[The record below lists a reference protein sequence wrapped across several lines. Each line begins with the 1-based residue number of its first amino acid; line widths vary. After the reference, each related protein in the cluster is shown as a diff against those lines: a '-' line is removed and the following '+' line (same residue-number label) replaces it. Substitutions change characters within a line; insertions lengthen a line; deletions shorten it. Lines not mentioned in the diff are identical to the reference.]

1 MSLDASIVISAKDN
15 YSEAI
20 RKMQRTQTSFRKD
33 LKSLQKELDTLNKN
47 KVTLNTDLSKAKRE
61 LKDAE
66 KSFSAVGDEAARLRL
81 EAAQADYDNIRQN
94 LDLVS
99 RAAKQAARDMDNLTG
114 VASKTEN
121 RMSSSGG
128 TLAALAKAGIF
139 SMAGNAAAD
148 LGGALVSSA
157 YGSQTGNAI
166 TSVLG
171 GAASGAAMG
180 SVAGPAGTAIGAAVG
195 TLTGAIQAF
204 TAQYN
209 SKDEAFK
216 SVVQDTYNDIKQ
228 RQAESL
234 SSGSEIAASRETA
247 KISFTTLF
255 GDADAAEEFLSDI
268 TQFANETPFLFDEL
282 TSMARTLKAYGYETS
297 ELLDKNG
304 KGLLLT
310 LGDARS
316 ALGLGSEDMKEIAK
330 GLGRM
335 RNTGN
340 TTMEYLYP
348 LLERG
353 IPVFDYLASA
363 SGKTNGEVQEMVR
376 KGLVPGAEAAEAI
389 ADYMSDAYSGSM
401 EMGSKSFAGL
411 SSTLQD
417 YHNEMDNAM
426 GEGYNERRKLGM
438 QEEIDW
444 LSGESGKAMKEAN
457 RLIGEW
463 QASLENEKERL
474 LRESMDAVMTSDA
487 FAEANSV
494 EKGRMLAAAQAE
506 ANAEYLKSDGYQ
518 LQQEAN
524 EKLVDD
530 IQVAMKDVYL
540 DAGYNMGLKF
550 SEGVA
555 NAIKDAGGGVASVIA
570 AELGGGYSGV
580 SPRMEHERGYA
591 YGIQRVP
598 YDNFPALLHE
608 GERVLTAS
616 QAREQGG
623 APTVQ
628 VTGNSFIVREEADID
643 RIATALCQKIA
654 DAQAA
659 YVGEVRIA

>member
-128 TLAALAKAGIF
+128 TLATLAKAGLF

-148 LGGALVSSA
+148 LGGVLASSA
-157 YGSQTGNAI
+157 FGSQTGSAI

-171 GAASGAAMG
+171 GAVSGAAMG
-180 SVAGPAGTAIGAAVG
+180 SVAGPAGTAIGTAVG
-195 TLTGAIQAF
+195 ALTGAIQAF
-204 TAQYN
+204 TAQYS
-209 SKDEAFK
+209 SKDDAFK
-216 SVVQDTYNDIKQ
+216 SVVQDTYNEIKQ
-228 RQAESL
+228 AQAEAL
-234 SSGSEIAASRETA
+234 SSGSSIAASRETA
-247 KISFTTLF
+247 QMSFATLF

-268 TQFANETPFLFDEL
+268 TQFANETPFLFDDL
-282 TSMARTLKAYGYETS
+282 TSMGKVLKTYGYEVE
-297 ELLDKNG
+297 ELLPTMQKI
-304 KGLLLT
+304 
-310 LGDARS
+310 GDAGA
-316 ALGLGSEDMKEIAK
+316 ALGMGREDMAAMATY
-330 GLGRM
+330 LGRM
-335 RNTGN
+335 KTTGK
-340 TTMEYLYP
+340 TTMEYLNP
-348 LLERG
+348 LLERS
-353 IPVFDYLASA
+353 IPVWDYLAQA
-363 SGKTNGEVQEMVR
+363 SGIAKDEVQEMVSR
-376 KGLVPGAEAAEAI
+376 GLVPGEKAAEII
-389 ADYMSDAYSGSM
+389 ADYMGEDFAGSM
-401 EMGSKSFAGL
+401 EQQAQTYAGL
-411 SSTLQD
+411 ASTLEGMQE
-417 YHNEMDNAM
+417 EMDNAM
-426 GEGYNERRKLGM
+426 GEGYNEQRKLGM
-438 QEEIDW
+438 QEQIDW
-444 LSGESGKAMKEAN
+444 LSGESGEAMKEAN

>member
-1 MSLDASIVISAKDN
+1 MSVNASIVISAKDN
-15 YSEAI
+15 YSDAI
-20 RKMQRTQTSFRKD
+20 KKMQATQTSFRKD

-128 TLAALAKAGIF
+128 TLATLAKAGLF

-148 LGGALVSSA
+148 LGGVLASSA
-157 YGSQTGNAI
+157 FGSQTGSAI

-171 GAASGAAMG
+171 GAVSGAAMG

-204 TAQYN
+204 TAQYS
-209 SKDEAFK
+209 SKDDAFK
-216 SVVQDTYNDIKQ
+216 SVVQDTYNEIKQ
-228 RQAESL
+228 AQAEAL
-234 SSGSEIAASRETA
+234 SSGSSIAASRETA
-247 KISFTTLF
+247 QMSFATLF

-268 TQFANETPFLFDEL
+268 TQFANETPFLFDDL
-282 TSMARTLKAYGYETS
+282 TSMGKVLKTYGYEVE
-297 ELLDKNG
+297 ELLPTMQKI
-304 KGLLLT
+304 
-310 LGDARS
+310 GDAGA
-316 ALGLGSEDMKEIAK
+316 ALGMGREDMAAMATY
-330 GLGRM
+330 LGRM
-335 RNTGN
+335 KTTGK
-340 TTMEYLYP
+340 TTMEYLNP

-353 IPVFDYLASA
+353 IPVWDYLAQA
-363 SGKTNGEVQEMVR
+363 SGIAKDEVQEMVSR
-376 KGLVPGAEAAEAI
+376 GLVPGEKAAEII
-389 ADYMSDAYSGSM
+389 ADYMGEDFAGSM
-401 EMGSKSFAGL
+401 EQQAQTYAGL
-411 SSTLQD
+411 ASTLEGMQE
-417 YHNEMDNAM
+417 EMDNAM
-426 GEGYNERRKLGM
+426 GEGYNEQRKLGM
-438 QEEIDW
+438 QEQIDW
-444 LSGESGKAMKEAN
+444 LSGESGEAMKEAN

-494 EKGRMLAAAQAE
+494 EKGRMLAEAQAE
-506 ANAEYLKSDGYQ
+506 ATAEYWGKESKGYQ
-518 LQQEAN
+518 LQLEAD
-524 EKLVDD
+524 KALIDQ
-530 IQVAMKDVYL
+530 IQVDMVDAYY
-540 DAGYNMGLKF
+540 DAGYSLGLKF
-550 SEGVA
+550 DEGRA
-555 NAIKDAGGGVASVIA
+555 DALAEAGGSWANVAA
-570 AELGGGYSGV
+570 DALGGGEGITV
-580 SPRMEHERGYA
+580 NRRMQAKRGYA

-616 QAREQGG
+616 QARERGG
-623 APTVQ
+623 VATVQ

-643 RIATALCQKIA
+643 RIAAALAEKIA

>member
-33 LKSLQKELDTLNKN
+33 LGSLQKELDALNRH
-47 KVTLNTDLSKAKRE
+47 KVTLKTDLTAAKRD

-66 KSFSAVGDEAARLRL
+66 KAFMAVGDEASRLRM
-81 EAAQADYDNIRQN
+81 EAAQANYDNIKQN
-94 LDLVS
+94 LESVS
-99 RAAKQAARDMDNLTG
+99 RAAKRTARDMDNLTG

-148 LGGALVSSA
+148 LGGAFVSSA

-195 TLTGAIQAF
+195 ALTGAVQAF

-234 SSGSEIAASRETA
+234 SSGSGIAAQREKD

-255 GDADAAEEFLSDI
+255 GDARAAEGFLSDVAD
-268 TQFANETPFLFDEL
+268 FANTTPFLYEDL
-282 TSMARTLKAYGYETS
+282 TSMGKVLKTYGYEME
-297 ELLDKNG
+297 ELLPTMRKI
-304 KGLLLT
+304 
-310 LGDARS
+310 GDAGA
-316 ALGLGSEDMKEIAK
+316 ALGMGKEDMSAIATY
-330 GLGRM
+330 LGRM
-335 RNTGN
+335 KIGGKATK
-340 TTMEYLYP
+340 EF
-348 LLERG
+348 LEPILQRG
-353 IPVFDYLASA
+353 IPVWDYLAEA
-363 SGKTNGEVQEMVR
+363 SGIAKDEVQEMVS
-376 KGLVPGAEAAEAI
+376 KGLVPGEEAAAAI
-389 ADYMSDAYSGSM
+389 ADYMGADFAGSL
-401 EMGSKSFAGL
+401 ETQSKTFDGL
-411 SSTLQD
+411 SSTLQGMRD
-417 YHNEMDNAM
+417 EMDNAL

-474 LRESMDAVMTSDA
+474 LREKMDEVMAKDA
-487 FAEANSV
+487 FTEADSV

-506 ANAEYLKSDGYQ
+506 ANAEYLGSKGYQ

-530 IQVAMKDVYL
+530 IQVAVKDVYL

-555 NAIKDAGGGVASVIA
+555 NAIKDSGGGVASVIA
-570 AELGGGYSGV
+570 AELGGGASNA
-580 SPRMEHERGYA
+580 SPRMKHERGYA
-591 YGIQRVP
+591 YGIGRVP
-598 YDNFPALLHE
+598 YNNFPALLHE

-654 DAQAA
+654 DAQAG
-659 YVGEVRIA
+659 YVGEVSIA

>member
-1 MSLDASIVISAKDN
+1 VSANASIVISAKDN
-15 YSEAI
+15 YSSAI
-20 RKMQRTQTSFRKD
+20 KKMQATQTSFRKD

-47 KVTLNTDLSKAKRE
+47 KLTLNMDLSKAKRE

-66 KSFSAVGDEAARLRL
+66 KAFGAVGDEAARLRL

-99 RAAKQAARDMDNLTG
+99 RTAKQTARDMDNLTG
-114 VASKTEN
+114 VVSKSEN
-121 RMSSSGG
+121 RMGGAGG
-128 TLAALAKAGIF
+128 TLATLAKAGLF

-148 LGGALVSSA
+148 LGGVLASSA
-157 YGSQTGNAI
+157 FGGPTGDAI

-195 TLTGAIQAF
+195 ALTGAVQAF
-204 TAQYN
+204 TAQYS
-209 SKDEAFK
+209 SKDDAFK
-216 SVVQDTYNDIKQ
+216 SVVQDTYNEIKQ
-228 RQAESL
+228 AQAESL

-247 KISFTTLF
+247 QISFTTLF
-255 GDADAAEEFLSDI
+255 GDADVAQDFLSDV
-268 TQFANETPFLFDEL
+268 TDFANVTPFLFDDL
-282 TSMARTLKAYGYETS
+282 TAMSKVLKTYGYTVE
-297 ELLDKNG
+297 ELLPTMQKI
-304 KGLLLT
+304 
-310 LGDARS
+310 GDAGA
-316 ALGLGSEDMKEIAK
+316 ALGMGQEDMAAIATY
-330 GLGRM
+330 LGRM
-335 RNTGN
+335 KTTGKA
-340 TTMEYLYP
+340 TLEYLTP

-353 IPVFDYLASA
+353 IPVWDYLAQA
-363 SGKTNGEVQEMVR
+363 SGIAKDEVQEMVTR
-376 KGLVPGAEAAEAI
+376 GLVPGAKAAEII
-389 ADYMSDAYSGSM
+389 ADYMGDDFAGSM
-401 EMGSKSFAGL
+401 EQQSQTYAGL
-411 SSTLQD
+411 ASTMQGMQD
-417 YHNEMDNAM
+417 EMNNAL
-426 GEGYNERRKLGM
+426 GEGYNEQRKLGM
-438 QEEIDW
+438 QEQIEW
-444 LSGESGKAMKEAN
+444 LSGESGEAMKEAN

-487 FAEANSV
+487 FAEADSV

>member
-20 RKMQRTQTSFRKD
+20 RKMQRMQTSFRKD
-33 LKSLQKELDTLNKN
+33 LGSLQKELDALNRH
-47 KVTLNTDLSKAKRE
+47 KVTLKTDLTAAKRD

-66 KSFSAVGDEAARLRL
+66 KAFMAVGDEASRLRM
-81 EAAQADYDNIRQN
+81 EAAQANYDNIKQN
-94 LDLVS
+94 LESVS
-99 RAAKQAARDMDNLTG
+99 RAAKRTARDMDNLTG

-195 TLTGAIQAF
+195 ALTGAVQAF

-234 SSGSEIAASRETA
+234 SSGSGIAAQREKD

-255 GDADAAEEFLSDI
+255 GDARAAEGFLSDV
-268 TQFANETPFLFDEL
+268 TDFANTTPFLYEDL
-282 TSMARTLKAYGYETS
+282 TSMGKVLKTYGYEME
-297 ELLDKNG
+297 ELLPTMRKI
-304 KGLLLT
+304 
-310 LGDARS
+310 GDAGA
-316 ALGLGSEDMKEIAK
+316 ALGMEKTDMSAIATY
-330 GLGRM
+330 LGRM
-335 RNTGN
+335 KTTGK
-340 TTMEYLYP
+340 TTMEYLNP

-353 IPVFDYLASA
+353 IPVWDYLARA
-363 SGKTNGEVQEMVR
+363 SGIAKDEVQDMVSR
-376 KGLVPGAEAAEAI
+376 GLVPGEAAAAAI
-389 ADYMSDAYSGSM
+389 ADYMGADFAGSM
-401 EMGSKSFAGL
+401 EEQSKTFEGL
-411 SSTLQD
+411 SSTLQGMRD
-417 YHNEMDNAM
+417 EMDNAM
-426 GEGYNERRKLGM
+426 GEGYNERRKLGL

-474 LRESMDAVMTSDA
+474 LREKMDKVMAKDA
-487 FAEANSV
+487 FTEADSV
-494 EKGRMLAAAQAE
+494 EKGRMLAEAQAE
-506 ANAEYLKSDGYQ
+506 ANAAYLESDGYKLQ
-518 LQQEAN
+518 LEAD
-524 EKLVDD
+524 KALIDK
-530 IQVAMKDVYL
+530 IQIDMKDAYY
-540 DAGYNMGLKF
+540 DAGYSLGLKF
-550 SEGVA
+550 DEGRV
-555 NAIKDAGGGVASVIA
+555 NAIKDAGGSWADVAA
-570 AELGGGYSGV
+570 AGLGGGGNNV
-580 SPRMEHERGYA
+580 SPRMQHERGYA
-591 YGIQRVP
+591 YGLKRVP
-598 YDNFPALLHE
+598 YDGFPAMLHE
-608 GERVLTAS
+608 GEQVLTAA
-616 QAREQGG
+616 QAREHAGSQ
-623 APTVQ
+623 Q
-628 VTGNSFIVREEADID
+628 VLITGNQFTVREEADID
-643 RIATALCQKIA
+643 RVATELYRKIA
-654 DAQAA
+654 DAQAG
-659 YVGEVRIA
+659 YVGEVSIA

>member
-1 MSLDASIVISAKDN
+1 MSANASIVISAKDN
-15 YSEAI
+15 YSSAI
-20 RKMQRTQTSFRKD
+20 KKMQATQTSFRKD

-47 KVTLNTDLSKAKRE
+47 KLTLNMDLSKAKRE

-66 KSFSAVGDEAARLRL
+66 KAFGAVGDEAARLRL

-99 RAAKQAARDMDNLTG
+99 RTAKQTARDMDNLTG
-114 VASKTEN
+114 VVSKSEN
-121 RMSSSGG
+121 RMGGAGG
-128 TLAALAKAGIF
+128 TLATLAKAGLF

-148 LGGALVSSA
+148 LGGVLAGSA
-157 YGSQTGNAI
+157 FGSQTGNAI

-195 TLTGAIQAF
+195 ALTGAVQAF
-204 TAQYN
+204 TAQYS
-209 SKDEAFK
+209 SKDDAFK
-216 SVVQDTYNDIKQ
+216 SVVQDTYNEIKQ
-228 RQAESL
+228 AQAESL

-247 KISFTTLF
+247 QISFTTLF
-255 GDADAAEEFLSDI
+255 GDADVAQDFLSDV
-268 TQFANETPFLFDEL
+268 TDFANVTPFLFDDL
-282 TSMARTLKAYGYETS
+282 TAMSKVLKTYGYTVE
-297 ELLDKNG
+297 ELLPTMQKI
-304 KGLLLT
+304 
-310 LGDARS
+310 GDAGA
-316 ALGLGSEDMKEIAK
+316 ALGMGQEDMAAIATY
-330 GLGRM
+330 LGRM
-335 RNTGN
+335 KTTGKA
-340 TTMEYLYP
+340 TLEYLTP

-353 IPVFDYLASA
+353 IPVWDYLAQA
-363 SGKTNGEVQEMVR
+363 SGIAKDEVQEMVTR
-376 KGLVPGAEAAEAI
+376 GLVPGAKAAEII
-389 ADYMSDAYSGSM
+389 ADYMGDDFAGSM
-401 EMGSKSFAGL
+401 EQQSQTYAGL
-411 SSTLQD
+411 ASTMQGMQD
-417 YHNEMDNAM
+417 EMNNAL
-426 GEGYNERRKLGM
+426 GEGYNEQRKLGM
-438 QEEIDW
+438 QEQIEW
-444 LSGESGKAMKEAN
+444 LSGESGEAMKEAN

-487 FAEANSV
+487 FAEADSV

>member
-1 MSLDASIVISAKDN
+1 MSANASIVISAKDN
-15 YSEAI
+15 YSSAI
-20 RKMQRTQTSFRKD
+20 KKMQATQTSFRKD

-47 KVTLNTDLSKAKRE
+47 KLTLNMDLSKAKRE

-66 KSFSAVGDEAARLRL
+66 KAFGAVGDEAARLRL

-99 RAAKQAARDMDNLTG
+99 RTAKQTARDMDNLTG
-114 VASKTEN
+114 VVSKSEN
-121 RMSSSGG
+121 RMGGAGG
-128 TLAALAKAGIF
+128 TLATLAKAGLF

-148 LGGALVSSA
+148 LGGVLASSA
-157 YGSQTGNAI
+157 FGSQTGNAI

-180 SVAGPAGTAIGAAVG
+180 SVAGPAGTAIGTAVG
-195 TLTGAIQAF
+195 ALTGAIQAF
-204 TAQYN
+204 TAQYS
-209 SKDEAFK
+209 SKDDAFK
-216 SVVQDTYNDIKQ
+216 SVVQDTYNEIKQ
-228 RQAESL
+228 AQAEAL
-234 SSGSEIAASRETA
+234 SSGSSIAASRETA
-247 KISFTTLF
+247 QMSFATLF
-255 GDADAAEEFLSDI
+255 GDADAAQDFLSDV
-268 TQFANETPFLFDEL
+268 TDFANVTPFLFDDL
-282 TSMARTLKAYGYETS
+282 TAMSKVLKTYGYTVE
-297 ELLDKNG
+297 ELLPTMQKI
-304 KGLLLT
+304 
-310 LGDARS
+310 GDAGA
-316 ALGLGSEDMKEIAK
+316 ALGMGQEDMAAIATY
-330 GLGRM
+330 LGRM
-335 RNTGN
+335 KTTGKA
-340 TTMEYLYP
+340 TLEYLTP

-353 IPVFDYLASA
+353 IPVWDYLAQA
-363 SGKTNGEVQEMVR
+363 SGIAKDEVQEMVTR
-376 KGLVPGAEAAEAI
+376 GLVPGAKAAEII
-389 ADYMSDAYSGSM
+389 ADYMGDDFAGSM
-401 EMGSKSFAGL
+401 EQQSQTYAGL
-411 SSTLQD
+411 ASTMQGMQD
-417 YHNEMDNAM
+417 EMNNAL
-426 GEGYNERRKLGM
+426 GEGYNEQRKLGM
-438 QEEIDW
+438 QEQIEW
-444 LSGESGKAMKEAN
+444 LSGESGEAMKEAN

-487 FAEANSV
+487 FAEADSV

>member
-1 MSLDASIVISAKDN
+1 MSANASIVISAKDN
-15 YSEAI
+15 YSSAI
-20 RKMQRTQTSFRKD
+20 KKMQATQTSFRKD

-47 KVTLNTDLSKAKRE
+47 KLTLNMDLSRAKRE

-66 KSFSAVGDEAARLRL
+66 KAFGAVGDEAARLRL

-99 RAAKQAARDMDNLTG
+99 RTAKQTARDMDNLTG
-114 VASKTEN
+114 VVSKSEN
-121 RMSSSGG
+121 RMGGAGG
-128 TLAALAKAGIF
+128 TLATLAKAGLF

-148 LGGALVSSA
+148 LGGVLASSA
-157 YGSQTGNAI
+157 FGSQTGNAI

-195 TLTGAIQAF
+195 ALTGAVQAF
-204 TAQYN
+204 TAQYS
-209 SKDEAFK
+209 SKDDAFK
-216 SVVQDTYNDIKQ
+216 SVVQDTYNEIKQ
-228 RQAESL
+228 AQAESL

-247 KISFTTLF
+247 QISFTTLF
-255 GDADAAEEFLSDI
+255 GDADVAQDFLSDV
-268 TQFANETPFLFDEL
+268 TDFANVTPFLFDDL
-282 TSMARTLKAYGYETS
+282 TAMSKVLKTYGYTVE
-297 ELLDKNG
+297 ELLPTMQKI
-304 KGLLLT
+304 
-310 LGDARS
+310 GDAGA
-316 ALGLGSEDMKEIAK
+316 ALGMGQEDMAAMATY
-330 GLGRM
+330 LGRM
-335 RNTGN
+335 KTTGKA
-340 TTMEYLYP
+340 TLEYLTP

-353 IPVFDYLASA
+353 IPVWDYLAQA
-363 SGKTNGEVQEMVR
+363 SGIAKDEVQEMVTR
-376 KGLVPGAEAAEAI
+376 GLVPGAKAAEII
-389 ADYMSDAYSGSM
+389 ADYMGDDFAGSM
-401 EMGSKSFAGL
+401 EQQSQTYAGL
-411 SSTLQD
+411 ASTMQGMQD
-417 YHNEMDNAM
+417 EMNNAL
-426 GEGYNERRKLGM
+426 GEGYNEQRKLGM
-438 QEEIDW
+438 QEQIEW
-444 LSGESGKAMKEAN
+444 LSGESGEAMKEAN

-474 LRESMDAVMTSDA
+474 LREKMDEVMTSDA
-487 FAEANSV
+487 FAEADSV
-494 EKGRMLAAAQAE
+494 EKRRMLAAAQAE
-506 ANAEYLKSDGYQ
+506 ANAAYLESEGYQ

-555 NAIKDAGGGVASVIA
+555 NAIKDAGGGVANVIA

-598 YDNFPALLHE
+598 YNNFPALLHE

-616 QAREQGG
+616 QAREWRAG
-623 APTVQ
+623 ATVQ

-643 RIATALCQKIA
+643 RIAAALAEKIA
-654 DAQAA
+654 DAQAS
-659 YVGEVRIA
+659 YVGEVQIA

>member
-1 MSLDASIVISAKDN
+1 MSANASIVISAKDN
-15 YSEAI
+15 YSDAI
-20 RKMQRTQTSFRKD
+20 KKMQATQTSFRKD

-121 RMSSSGG
+121 RMGSTGG
-128 TLAALAKAGIF
+128 TLATLAKAGLF

-148 LGGALVSSA
+148 LGGVLASSA
-157 YGSQTGNAI
+157 FGSQTGSAI

-180 SVAGPAGTAIGAAVG
+180 SVAGPVGTAIGTAVG
-195 TLTGAIQAF
+195 ALTGAIQAF
-204 TAQYN
+204 TAQYS
-209 SKDEAFK
+209 SKDDAFK
-216 SVVQDTYNDIKQ
+216 SVVQDTYNEIKQ
-228 RQAESL
+228 AQAESL
-234 SSGSEIAASRETA
+234 SSGSSIAASRETA
-247 KISFTTLF
+247 QMSFATLF

-268 TQFANETPFLFDEL
+268 TQFANETPFLFDDL
-282 TSMARTLKAYGYETS
+282 TSMGKVLKTYGYEVG
-297 ELLDKNG
+297 ELLPTMQKI
-304 KGLLLT
+304 
-310 LGDARS
+310 GDAGA
-316 ALGLGSEDMKEIAK
+316 ALGMGREDMAAMATY
-330 GLGRM
+330 LGRM
-335 RNTGN
+335 KTTGK
-340 TTMEYLYP
+340 TTMEYLNP

-353 IPVFDYLASA
+353 IPVWDYLAQA
-363 SGKTNGEVQEMVR
+363 SGIAKDEVQEMVSR
-376 KGLVPGAEAAEAI
+376 GLVPGEKAAEII
-389 ADYMSDAYSGSM
+389 ADYMGEDFAGSM
-401 EMGSKSFAGL
+401 EQQAQTYAGL
-411 SSTLQD
+411 ASTLEGMQE
-417 YHNEMDNAM
+417 EMDSAM
-426 GEGYNERRKLGM
+426 GEGYNEQRKLGM
-438 QEEIDW
+438 QEQIDW
-444 LSGESGKAMKEAN
+444 LSGESGEAMKEAN

-494 EKGRMLAAAQAE
+494 EKGRMLAEAQAE
-506 ANAEYLKSDGYQ
+506 ANKAYLESDGYQ
-518 LQQEAN
+518 LQLEAD
-524 EKLVDD
+524 KALIDQ
-530 IQVAMKDVYL
+530 IQVDMVDAYY
-540 DAGYNMGLKF
+540 DAGYSLGLKF
-550 SEGVA
+550 DEGLA
-555 NAIKDAGGGVASVIA
+555 DARKAAGGSWANVVADA
-570 AELGGGYSGV
+570 LGGGEGITV
-580 SPRMEHERGYA
+580 NRRMQAKRGYA

-616 QAREQGG
+616 QAREREGV
-623 APTVQ
+623 ATVQ

-643 RIATALCQKIA
+643 RIAAALAEKIA
-654 DAQAA
+654 DAQAS
-659 YVGEVRIA
+659 YVGEVQIA

>member
-33 LKSLQKELDTLNKN
+33 LGSLQKELDALNRH
-47 KVTLNTDLSKAKRE
+47 KVTLKTDLTAAKRD

-66 KSFSAVGDEAARLRL
+66 KAFMAVGDEASRLRM
-81 EAAQADYDNIRQN
+81 EAAQANYDNIKQN
-94 LDLVS
+94 LESVS
-99 RAAKQAARDMDNLTG
+99 RAAKRTARDMDNLTG

-148 LGGALVSSA
+148 LGGAFVSSA

-195 TLTGAIQAF
+195 ALTGAVQAF

-234 SSGSEIAASRETA
+234 SSGSGIAAQREKD

-255 GDADAAEEFLSDI
+255 GDARAAEGFLSDVAD
-268 TQFANETPFLFDEL
+268 FANTTPFLYEDL
-282 TSMARTLKAYGYETS
+282 TSMGKVLKTYGYEME
-297 ELLDKNG
+297 ELLPTMRKI
-304 KGLLLT
+304 
-310 LGDARS
+310 GDAGA
-316 ALGLGSEDMKEIAK
+316 ALGMGKEDMSAIATY
-330 GLGRM
+330 LGRM
-335 RNTGN
+335 KIGGKATK
-340 TTMEYLYP
+340 EF
-348 LLERG
+348 LEPILQRG
-353 IPVFDYLASA
+353 IPVWDYLAEA
-363 SGKTNGEVQEMVR
+363 SGIAKDEVQEMVS
-376 KGLVPGAEAAEAI
+376 KGLVPGEEAAAAI
-389 ADYMSDAYSGSM
+389 ADYMGADFAGSM
-401 EMGSKSFAGL
+401 EQQAQTYAGL
-411 SSTLQD
+411 ASTLEGMQE
-417 YHNEMDNAM
+417 EMDNAM
-426 GEGYNERRKLGM
+426 GEGYNEQRKLGM
-438 QEEIDW
+438 QEQIDW
-444 LSGESGKAMKEAN
+444 LSGESGEAMKEAN

-570 AELGGGYSGV
+570 AELGGG
-580 SPRMEHERGYA
+580 
-591 YGIQRVP
+591 I
-598 YDNFPALLHE
+598 PA
-608 GERVLTAS
+608 
-616 QAREQGG
+616 
-623 APTVQ
+623 
-628 VTGNSFIVREEADID
+628 
-643 RIATALCQKIA
+643 
-654 DAQAA
+654 
-659 YVGEVRIA
+659 

>member
-1 MSLDASIVISAKDN
+1 MSANASIVISAKDN
-15 YSEAI
+15 YSSAI
-20 RKMQRTQTSFRKD
+20 KKMQATQTSFRKD

-47 KVTLNTDLSKAKRE
+47 KLTLNMDLSKAKRE

-66 KSFSAVGDEAARLRL
+66 KAFGAVGDEAARLRL

-99 RAAKQAARDMDNLTG
+99 RTAKQTARDMDNLTG
-114 VASKTEN
+114 VVSKSEN
-121 RMSSSGG
+121 RMGGAGG
-128 TLAALAKAGIF
+128 TLATLAKAGLF

-148 LGGALVSSA
+148 LGGVLASSA
-157 YGSQTGNAI
+157 FGSQTGNAI

-195 TLTGAIQAF
+195 ALTGAVQAF
-204 TAQYN
+204 TAQYS
-209 SKDEAFK
+209 SKDDAFK
-216 SVVQDTYNDIKQ
+216 SVVQDTYNEIKQ
-228 RQAESL
+228 AQAESL

-247 KISFTTLF
+247 QISFTTLF
-255 GDADAAEEFLSDI
+255 GDADVAQDFLSDV
-268 TQFANETPFLFDEL
+268 TDFANVTPFLFDDL
-282 TSMARTLKAYGYETS
+282 TAMSKVLKTYGYTVE
-297 ELLDKNG
+297 ELLPTMQKI
-304 KGLLLT
+304 
-310 LGDARS
+310 GDAGA
-316 ALGLGSEDMKEIAK
+316 ALGMGQEDMAAIATY
-330 GLGRM
+330 LGRM
-335 RNTGN
+335 KTTGKA
-340 TTMEYLYP
+340 TLEYLTP

-353 IPVFDYLASA
+353 IPVWDYLAQA
-363 SGKTNGEVQEMVR
+363 SGIAKDEVQEMVTR
-376 KGLVPGAEAAEAI
+376 GLVPGAKAAEII
-389 ADYMSDAYSGSM
+389 ADYMGDDFAGSM
-401 EMGSKSFAGL
+401 EQQSQTYAGL
-411 SSTLQD
+411 ASTMQGMQD
-417 YHNEMDNAM
+417 EMNNAL
-426 GEGYNERRKLGM
+426 GEGYNEQRKLGM
-438 QEEIDW
+438 QEQIEW
-444 LSGESGKAMKEAN
+444 LSGESGEAMKEAN

-487 FAEANSV
+487 FAEADSV

>member
-1 MSLDASIVISAKDN
+1 MSANASIVISAKDN
-15 YSEAI
+15 YSSAI
-20 RKMQRTQTSFRKD
+20 KKMQATQTSFRKD

-47 KVTLNTDLSKAKRE
+47 KLTLNMDLSKAKRE

-66 KSFSAVGDEAARLRL
+66 KAFGAVGDEAARLRL

-99 RAAKQAARDMDNLTG
+99 RTAKQTARDMDNLTG
-114 VASKTEN
+114 VVSKSEN
-121 RMSSSGG
+121 RMGGAGG
-128 TLAALAKAGIF
+128 TLATLAKAGLF

-148 LGGALVSSA
+148 LGGVLASSA
-157 YGSQTGNAI
+157 FGSQTGNAI

-195 TLTGAIQAF
+195 ALTGAVQAF
-204 TAQYN
+204 TAQYS
-209 SKDEAFK
+209 SKDDAFK
-216 SVVQDTYNDIKQ
+216 SVVQDTYNEIKQ
-228 RQAESL
+228 AQAESL

-247 KISFTTLF
+247 QISFTTLF
-255 GDADAAEEFLSDI
+255 GDADVAQDFLSDVKD
-268 TQFANETPFLFDEL
+268 FANVTPFLFDDL
-282 TSMARTLKAYGYETS
+282 TAMSKVLSTYGYTVE
-297 ELLDKNG
+297 ELLPTMQKI
-304 KGLLLT
+304 
-310 LGDARS
+310 GDAGA
-316 ALGLGSEDMKEIAK
+316 ALGMGQEDMAAIATY
-330 GLGRM
+330 LGRM
-335 RNTGN
+335 RTSGKA
-340 TTMEYLYP
+340 TREFLDP

-353 IPVFDYLASA
+353 IPVWDYLAQA
-363 SGKTNGEVQEMVR
+363 SGIAKDEVQEMVTR
-376 KGLVPGAEAAEAI
+376 GLVPGAEAAEII
-389 ADYMSDAYSGSM
+389 ADYMGGDYAGALEQQAQTYTGIASTMQGMQD
-401 EMGSKSFAGL
+401 EM
-411 SSTLQD
+411 
-417 YHNEMDNAM
+417 NNAL
-426 GEGYNERRKLGM
+426 GEGYNEQRKLGM
-438 QEEIDW
+438 QEQIEW
-444 LSGESGKAMKEAN
+444 LSGESGEAMKEAN

-474 LRESMDAVMTSDA
+474 LREKMDEVMTSDA
-487 FAEANSV
+487 FAEADSV

-506 ANAEYLKSDGYQ
+506 ANAAYLESEGYQ

-555 NAIKDAGGGVASVIA
+555 NAIKDAGGGVANVIA

-598 YDNFPALLHE
+598 YNNFPALLHE

-616 QAREQGG
+616 QAREWRAG
-623 APTVQ
+623 ATVQ

-643 RIATALCQKIA
+643 RIAAALAEKIA
-654 DAQAA
+654 DAQAS
-659 YVGEVRIA
+659 YVGEVQIA

>member
-1 MSLDASIVISAKDN
+1 MSANASIVISAKDN
-15 YSEAI
+15 YSSAI
-20 RKMQRTQTSFRKD
+20 KKMQATQTSFRKD

-47 KVTLNTDLSKAKRE
+47 KLTLNMDLSKAKRE

-66 KSFSAVGDEAARLRL
+66 KAFGAVGDEAARLRL

-99 RAAKQAARDMDNLTG
+99 RTAKQTARDMDNLTG
-114 VASKTEN
+114 VVSKSEN
-121 RMSSSGG
+121 RMGGAGG
-128 TLAALAKAGIF
+128 TLATLAKAGLF
-139 SMAGNAAAD
+139 SMAGNAVAD
-148 LGGALVSSA
+148 LGGVLASSA
-157 YGSQTGNAI
+157 FGSQTGNAI

-195 TLTGAIQAF
+195 ALTGAVQAF
-204 TAQYN
+204 TAQYS
-209 SKDEAFK
+209 SKDDAFK
-216 SVVQDTYNDIKQ
+216 SVVQDTYNEIKQ
-228 RQAESL
+228 AQAESL

-247 KISFTTLF
+247 QISFTTLF
-255 GDADAAEEFLSDI
+255 GDADVAQDFLSDV
-268 TQFANETPFLFDEL
+268 TDFANVTPFLFDDL
-282 TSMARTLKAYGYETS
+282 TAMSKVLKTYGYTVE
-297 ELLDKNG
+297 ELLPTMQKI
-304 KGLLLT
+304 
-310 LGDARS
+310 GDAGA
-316 ALGLGSEDMKEIAK
+316 ALGMGQEDMAAIATY
-330 GLGRM
+330 LGRM
-335 RNTGN
+335 KTTGKA
-340 TTMEYLYP
+340 TLEYLTP

-353 IPVFDYLASA
+353 IPVWDYLAQA
-363 SGKTNGEVQEMVR
+363 SGIAKDEVQEMVTR
-376 KGLVPGAEAAEAI
+376 GLVPGAKAAEII
-389 ADYMSDAYSGSM
+389 ADYMGDDFAGSM
-401 EMGSKSFAGL
+401 EQQSQTYAGL
-411 SSTLQD
+411 ASTMQGMQD
-417 YHNEMDNAM
+417 EMNNAL
-426 GEGYNERRKLGM
+426 GEGYNEQRKLGM
-438 QEEIDW
+438 QEQIEW
-444 LSGESGKAMKEAN
+444 LSGESGEAMKEAN

-474 LRESMDAVMTSDA
+474 LREKMDEVMTSDA
-487 FAEANSV
+487 FAEADSV

-506 ANAEYLKSDGYQ
+506 ANAAYLESEGYQ

-555 NAIKDAGGGVASVIA
+555 NAIKDAGGGVANVIA

-598 YDNFPALLHE
+598 YNNFPALLHE

-616 QAREQGG
+616 QAREWRAG
-623 APTVQ
+623 ATVR

-643 RIATALCQKIA
+643 RIAAALAEKIA
-654 DAQAA
+654 DAQAS
-659 YVGEVRIA
+659 YVGEVQIA

>member
-1 MSLDASIVISAKDN
+1 MSANASIVISAKDN
-15 YSEAI
+15 YSSAI
-20 RKMQRTQTSFRKD
+20 KKMQATQTSFRKD

-47 KVTLNTDLSKAKRE
+47 KLTLNMDLSKAKRE

-66 KSFSAVGDEAARLRL
+66 KAFGAVGDEAARLRL

-99 RAAKQAARDMDNLTG
+99 RTAKQTARDMDNLTG
-114 VASKTEN
+114 VVSKSEN
-121 RMSSSGG
+121 RMGGAGG
-128 TLAALAKAGIF
+128 TLATLAKAGLF

-148 LGGALVSSA
+148 LGGVLASSA
-157 YGSQTGNAI
+157 FGSQTGNAI

-171 GAASGAAMG
+171 GAASAAAMG

-195 TLTGAIQAF
+195 ALTGAVQAF
-204 TAQYN
+204 TAQYS
-209 SKDEAFK
+209 SKDDAFK
-216 SVVQDTYNDIKQ
+216 SVVQDTYNEIKQ
-228 RQAESL
+228 AQAESL

-247 KISFTTLF
+247 QISFTTLF
-255 GDADAAEEFLSDI
+255 GDADVAQDFLSDV
-268 TQFANETPFLFDEL
+268 TDFANVTPFLFDDL
-282 TSMARTLKAYGYETS
+282 TAMSKVLKTYGYTVE
-297 ELLDKNG
+297 ELLPTMQKI
-304 KGLLLT
+304 
-310 LGDARS
+310 GDAGA
-316 ALGLGSEDMKEIAK
+316 ALGMGQEDMAAIATY
-330 GLGRM
+330 LGRM
-335 RNTGN
+335 KTTGKA
-340 TTMEYLYP
+340 TLEYLTP

-353 IPVFDYLASA
+353 IPVWDYLAQA
-363 SGKTNGEVQEMVR
+363 SGIAKDEVQEMVTR
-376 KGLVPGAEAAEAI
+376 GLVPGAKAAEII
-389 ADYMSDAYSGSM
+389 ADYMGDDFAGSM
-401 EMGSKSFAGL
+401 EQQSQTYAGL
-411 SSTLQD
+411 ASTMQGMQD
-417 YHNEMDNAM
+417 EMNNAL
-426 GEGYNERRKLGM
+426 GEGYNEQRKLGM
-438 QEEIDW
+438 QEQIEW
-444 LSGESGKAMKEAN
+444 LSGESGEAMKEAN

-487 FAEANSV
+487 FAEADSV

>member
-1 MSLDASIVISAKDN
+1 MSANASIVISAKDN
-15 YSEAI
+15 YSSAI
-20 RKMQRTQTSFRKD
+20 KKMQATQTSFRKD

-47 KVTLNTDLSKAKRE
+47 KLTLNMDLSKAKRE

-66 KSFSAVGDEAARLRL
+66 KAFGAVGDEAARLRL

-99 RAAKQAARDMDNLTG
+99 RTAKQTARDMDNLTG
-114 VASKTEN
+114 VVSKSEN
-121 RMSSSGG
+121 RMGGAGG
-128 TLAALAKAGIF
+128 TLATLAKAGLF

-148 LGGALVSSA
+148 LGGVLASSA
-157 YGSQTGNAI
+157 FGSQTGNAI

-195 TLTGAIQAF
+195 ALTGAVQAF
-204 TAQYN
+204 TAQYS
-209 SKDEAFK
+209 SKDDAFK
-216 SVVQDTYNDIKQ
+216 SVVQDTYNEIKQ
-228 RQAESL
+228 AQAESL

-247 KISFTTLF
+247 QMSFATLF

-268 TQFANETPFLFDEL
+268 TQFANETPFSFDDL
-282 TSMARTLKAYGYETS
+282 TAMSKVLKTYGYTVE
-297 ELLDKNG
+297 ELLPTMQKI
-304 KGLLLT
+304 
-310 LGDARS
+310 GDAGA
-316 ALGLGSEDMKEIAK
+316 ALGMGQEDMAAIATY
-330 GLGRM
+330 LGRM
-335 RNTGN
+335 KTTGKA
-340 TTMEYLYP
+340 TLEYLTP

-353 IPVFDYLASA
+353 IPVWDYLAQA
-363 SGKTNGEVQEMVR
+363 SGIAKDEVQEMVTR
-376 KGLVPGAEAAEAI
+376 GLVPGAKAAEII
-389 ADYMSDAYSGSM
+389 ADYMGDDFAGSM
-401 EMGSKSFAGL
+401 EQQSQTYAGL
-411 SSTLQD
+411 ASTMQGMQD
-417 YHNEMDNAM
+417 EMNNAL
-426 GEGYNERRKLGM
+426 GEGYNEQRKLGM
-438 QEEIDW
+438 QEQIEW
-444 LSGESGKAMKEAN
+444 LSGESGEAMKEAN

-474 LRESMDAVMTSDA
+474 LREKMDEVMTSDA
-487 FAEANSV
+487 FAEADSV

-506 ANAEYLKSDGYQ
+506 ANAAYLESEGYQ

-555 NAIKDAGGGVASVIA
+555 NAIKDAGGGVANVIA

-598 YDNFPALLHE
+598 YNNFPALLHE

-616 QAREQGG
+616 QAREWRAG
-623 APTVQ
+623 ATVQ

-643 RIATALCQKIA
+643 RIAAALAEKIA
-654 DAQAA
+654 DAQAS
-659 YVGEVRIA
+659 YVGEVQIA

>member
-1 MSLDASIVISAKDN
+1 MQIEIRADGAHISGYVNVTEKKSRPVITPHGKVIEEIEPRAFEQAIERAGNITVTVDHDHTHVYASTDEGTVTLYEDAIGLHADVIIKDETLIELAKKGKIRGWSFGMYNVVDTLEQRAEGLPIRRISSLD
-15 YSEAI
+15 
-20 RKMQRTQTSFRKD
+20 
-33 LKSLQKELDTLNKN
+33 LDHITLVVNK
-47 KVTLNTDLSKAKRE
+47 
-61 LKDAE
+61 
-66 KSFSAVGDEAARLRL
+66 
-81 EAAQADYDNIRQN
+81 Y
-94 LDLVS
+94 
-99 RAAKQAARDMDNLTG
+99 
-114 VASKTEN
+114 
-121 RMSSSGG
+121 
-128 TLAALAKAGIF
+128 
-139 SMAGNAAAD
+139 
-148 LGGALVSSA
+148 
-157 YGSQTGNAI
+157 
-166 TSVLG
+166 
-171 GAASGAAMG
+171 
-180 SVAGPAGTAIGAAVG
+180 P
-195 TLTGAIQAF
+195 
-204 TAQYN
+204 
-209 SKDEAFK
+209 
-216 SVVQDTYNDIKQ
+216 
-228 RQAESL
+228 
-234 SSGSEIAASRETA
+234 
-247 KISFTTLF
+247 
-255 GDADAAEEFLSDI
+255 
-268 TQFANETPFLFDEL
+268 
-282 TSMARTLKAYGYETS
+282 AYGYTVE
-297 ELLDKNG
+297 ELLPTMQKI
-304 KGLLLT
+304 
-310 LGDARS
+310 GDAGA
-316 ALGLGSEDMKEIAK
+316 ALGMGQEDMAAIATY
-330 GLGRM
+330 LGRM
-335 RNTGN
+335 KTTGKA
-340 TTMEYLYP
+340 TLEYLTP

-353 IPVFDYLASA
+353 IPVWDYLAQA
-363 SGKTNGEVQEMVR
+363 SGIAKDEVQEMVTR
-376 KGLVPGAEAAEAI
+376 GLVPGAKAAEII
-389 ADYMSDAYSGSM
+389 ADYMGDDFAGSM
-401 EMGSKSFAGL
+401 EQQSQTYAGL
-411 SSTLQD
+411 ASTMQGMQD
-417 YHNEMDNAM
+417 EMNNAL
-426 GEGYNERRKLGM
+426 GEGYNEQRKLGM
-438 QEEIDW
+438 QEQIEW
-444 LSGESGKAMKEAN
+444 LSGESGEAMKEAN

-487 FAEANSV
+487 FAEADSV

>member
-1 MSLDASIVISAKDN
+1 MSANASIVISAKDN
-15 YSEAI
+15 YSSAI
-20 RKMQRTQTSFRKD
+20 KKMQATQTSFRKD

-47 KVTLNTDLSKAKRE
+47 KLTLNMDLSKAKRE

-66 KSFSAVGDEAARLRL
+66 KAFGAVGDEAARLRL

-99 RAAKQAARDMDNLTG
+99 RAAKQTARDMDNLTG

-121 RMSSSGG
+121 RMGSTGG
-128 TLAALAKAGIF
+128 TLATLAKAGLF

-148 LGGALVSSA
+148 LGGVLASSA
-157 YGSQTGNAI
+157 FGSQTGNAI

-195 TLTGAIQAF
+195 ALTGAVQAF
-204 TAQYN
+204 TAQYS
-209 SKDEAFK
+209 SKDDAFK
-216 SVVQDTYNDIKQ
+216 SVVQDTYNEIKQ
-228 RQAESL
+228 AQAESL

-247 KISFTTLF
+247 QISFTTLF
-255 GDADAAEEFLSDI
+255 GDADVAQDFLSDV
-268 TQFANETPFLFDEL
+268 TDFANVTPFLFDDL
-282 TSMARTLKAYGYETS
+282 TAMSKVLKTYGYTVE
-297 ELLDKNG
+297 ELLPTMQKI
-304 KGLLLT
+304 
-310 LGDARS
+310 GDAGA
-316 ALGLGSEDMKEIAK
+316 ALGMGQEDMAAIATY
-330 GLGRM
+330 LGRM
-335 RNTGN
+335 KTTGKA
-340 TTMEYLYP
+340 TLEYLTP

-353 IPVFDYLASA
+353 IPVWDYLAQA
-363 SGKTNGEVQEMVR
+363 SGIAKDEVQEMVTR
-376 KGLVPGAEAAEAI
+376 GLVPGAKAAEII
-389 ADYMSDAYSGSM
+389 ADYMGDDFAGSM
-401 EMGSKSFAGL
+401 EQQSQTYAGL
-411 SSTLQD
+411 ASTMQGMQD
-417 YHNEMDNAM
+417 EMNNAL
-426 GEGYNERRKLGM
+426 GEGYNEQRKLGM
-438 QEEIDW
+438 QEQIEW
-444 LSGESGKAMKEAN
+444 LSGESGEAMKEAN

-474 LRESMDAVMTSDA
+474 LREKMDEVMTSDA
-487 FAEANSV
+487 FAEADSV
-494 EKGRMLAAAQAE
+494 EKGRMLASAQAE
-506 ANAEYLKSDGYQ
+506 ANAAYLESEGYQ

-555 NAIKDAGGGVASVIA
+555 NAIKDAGGGVANVIA

-598 YDNFPALLHE
+598 YNNFPALLHE

-616 QAREQGG
+616 QAREWRAG
-623 APTVQ
+623 ATVR

-643 RIATALCQKIA
+643 RIAAALAEKIA
-654 DAQAA
+654 DAQAS
-659 YVGEVRIA
+659 YIGEVQIA